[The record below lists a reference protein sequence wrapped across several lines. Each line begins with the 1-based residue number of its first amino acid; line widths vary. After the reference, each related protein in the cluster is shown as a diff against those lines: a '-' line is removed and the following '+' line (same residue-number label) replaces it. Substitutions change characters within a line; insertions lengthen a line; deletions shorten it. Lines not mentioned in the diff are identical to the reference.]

1 MIERAAAGS
10 AANLDTL
17 SIGDHHNQD
26 DYYQNTPMLGR
37 LLAEWNDKPAG
48 CLFLVPLW
56 HPVIMAEHIGTL
68 AAIHSGPFIVQTGL
82 GGGERQFAA
91 MGVDIHYRPSLF
103 EETVRVVRAL
113 LAGETVSSERLGI
126 SDAHLGVGPPEPV
139 EWWIGGAAEPAVD
152 RAARLGDG
160 FYGGPTEIEPAR
172 AVLRHYLDRC
182 EAYGRTPTT
191 LAARADVIVTADSAD
206 ARSLAEGIVAAGY
219 RGGMTIDSVIAGS
232 PEQVAER
239 FGPLGEI
246 GYDEIVCRCM
256 TVPQSVALETIG
268 LLGEVRALL
277 N

>member
-1 MIERAAAGS
+1 MIERAAAGA

-17 SIGDHHNQD
+17 SIGDHHTQN

-56 HPVIMAEHIGTL
+56 HPVLMAEHIGTL

-82 GGGERQFAA
+82 GRGERQFAA
-91 MGVDIHYRPSLF
+91 MGVDIRYRPSLF

-126 SDAHLGVGPPEPV
+126 TDARIGVLPPEPV
-139 EWWIGGAAEPAVD
+139 GWWIGGTAEPAVD
-152 RAARLGDG
+152 RAARLGDSY
-160 FYGGPTEIEPAR
+160 YGGPTDPESAR

-191 LAARADVIVTADSAD
+191 LAARADVIVTADPAD
-206 ARSLAEGIVAAGY
+206 AQRLAEEIVAGGY
-219 RGGMTIDSVIAGS
+219 RGGMSIDSVIAGS

-239 FGPLGEI
+239 FAPLAEV
-246 GYDEIVCRCM
+246 GYDEMVCRCM
-256 TVPQSVALETIG
+256 TVPQSVALETVG

-277 N
+277 S